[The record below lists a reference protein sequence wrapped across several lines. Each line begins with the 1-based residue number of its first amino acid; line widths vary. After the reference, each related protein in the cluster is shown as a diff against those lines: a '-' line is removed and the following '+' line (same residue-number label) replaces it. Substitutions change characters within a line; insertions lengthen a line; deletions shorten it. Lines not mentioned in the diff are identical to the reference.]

1 MAYLKRLTFL
11 IGENEDVLVFGG
23 HFTVA
28 GSTIDFGDLGT
39 GTVSGNTL
47 TVTEDSEVWVYRR

>member
-1 MAYLKRLTFL
+1 LTFL